1 MPLLRRSKLSKSF
14 LTLVACVGI
23 VTVGNVPSVKGSG
36 HRSGEN
42 VKFIDRS
49 MGHKSTSE
57 ELVDNKL
64 HDVNSG
70 AAADMPQA
78 SATEFKLNEKD
89 KILEDNLLRKRDGES
104 ELKNPHPHISV
115 PQLPFCKPTKTT
127 VGSGG
132 TQKSEEKDSKRRDHT
147 EEDSFGSAA
156 DYDDDDVEV
165 VHTSDSIL
173 DTNGKFLVA
182 TLDGKVTL
190 LNKTGH
196 HLWSVKTGPLF
207 SSTISSLQVKHH
219 CIDCNN
225 TNTA

>member
-1 MPLLRRSKLSKSF
+1 MPLLRRSKLSRSF

-23 VTVGNVPSVKGSG
+23 VTVGNVPIVKGSD
-36 HRSGEN
+36 HRLGEN
-42 VKFIDRS
+42 VKFVDKS

-57 ELVDNKL
+57 ELVDNNL
-64 HDVNSG
+64 HDVNS
-70 AAADMPQA
+70 ATAADMPQA
-78 SATEFKLNEKD
+78 SATEFKLEDRD
-89 KILEDNLLRKRDGES
+89 KFFEDSLLRKKEGES
-104 ELKNPHPHISV
+104 ELRNPHPHISV

-127 VGSGG
+127 VGSGAA
-132 TQKSEEKDSKRRDHT
+132 QKSDDKESKKRESS

-156 DYDDDDVEV
+156 DYNDDDDIEI

-207 SSTISSLQVKHH
+207 SSTISSLQV
-219 CIDCNN
+219 
-225 TNTA
+225 